1 MRQLLRKPLLLSFIL
16 SVPLWI
22 VFNNY
27 IVALSVALLVAFLLS
42 MLETMLALR
51 RETGKRPDSDGR
63 LDMSC
68 SLLDTSSGSPAGSSA
83 GSTSDAPHGPSSK
96 TPGDSSSEL
105 SSNSTPHR

>member
-68 SLLDTSSGSPAGSSA
+68 SLLDTSSGSSA

-96 TPGDSSSEL
+96 TSGDSSSDL